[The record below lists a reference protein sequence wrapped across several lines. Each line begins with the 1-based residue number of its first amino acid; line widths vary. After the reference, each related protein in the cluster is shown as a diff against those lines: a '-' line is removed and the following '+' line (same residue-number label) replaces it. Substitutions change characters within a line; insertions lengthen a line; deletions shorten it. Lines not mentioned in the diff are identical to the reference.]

1 MKILQVCNK
10 FPYPDRDGGAIATM
24 AFTREFSK
32 QGHEVTVAAINTSKH
47 HFDYHKLPE
56 DVKSIADF
64 RKADVNTDVSPLKL
78 ILNFLFSNKPYNAIR
93 FVNEDFR
100 ELLIRVLKEKQFDVV
115 QLEGLYLCPY
125 IDIIRKYSK
134 ALISLRAHNVELEI
148 WERIYL
154 NEKNRLK
161 KWYFKNLASRLSHFE
176 TSYLNKYDVIV
187 PITERDAK
195 RFDVLGNKKPTFAAP
210 MGINPFD
217 LDLKME
223 DELENSIFHLGGL
236 DWPPN
241 QEGLIWFL
249 ENVWPELLKKI
260 PNLIFYIAGRNAPEN
275 LINKFFEYD
284 NIIFHGEIAKAQ
296 KYMISKGIMVVPL
309 LSGSGMRVK
318 IIEGM
323 GLGKIIVSTP
333 IGAEGIKA
341 INNEHIIIADK
352 PEEFISS
359 IEFYLKN
366 KDKANSIRKNAV
378 KLVNEEYNIT
388 KITTNLAEFYE
399 KHMRQ

>member
-24 AFTREFSK
+24 AFTREFKK
-32 QGHEVTVAAINTSKH
+32 QGHDVTVAAINTSKH
-47 HFDYHKLPE
+47 HFDYDKLPDDIKE
-56 DVKSIADF
+56 IADF
-64 RKADVNTDVSPLKL
+64 RKVDINTDISPAGLL
-78 ILNFLFSNKPYNAIR
+78 LNFFFSRKPYNAIR
-93 FVNEDFR
+93 FINKTFK
-100 ELLIRVLKEKQFDVV
+100 ELLISILQEKEFDVI

-125 IDIIRKYSK
+125 IDTIREHSN

-161 KWYFKNLASRLSHFE
+161 KWYFKNLASRLSIFE
-176 TSYLNKYDVIV
+176 TNYLNSYDVIV

-195 RFDVLGNKKPTFAAP
+195 RFNVLGNKKPYFAAP
-210 MGINPFD
+210 MGITPFQ
-217 LDLKME
+217 LDLKMD
-223 DELENSIFHLGGL
+223 DELEYSIFHLGGL

-249 ENVWPELLKKI
+249 ENIWQELLKKN
-260 PNLIFYIAGRNAPEN
+260 PNLVFYVAGRNAPEK
-275 LINKFFEYD
+275 LIKKFFEYD

-323 GLGKIIVSTP
+323 ALGKIIVSTT
-333 IGAEGIKA
+333 IGAEGINAK
-341 INNEHIIIADK
+341 NNEEIVIAEK
-352 PEEFISS
+352 PEEFINS
-359 IEFYLKN
+359 IIYYLKN
-366 KDKANSIRKNAV
+366 KEKANSIRKNAL
-378 KLVNEEYNIT
+378 KLANEEYNIT
-388 KITTNLAEFYE
+388 KITKNLAEFY
-399 KHMRQ
+399 KQNLKG

>member
-24 AFTREFSK
+24 AFTRELSK
-32 QGHEVTVAAINTSKH
+32 QGHDVTVAAINTSKH
-47 HFDYHKLPE
+47 HFDYDKLPDE
-56 DVKSIADF
+56 IKSMADF
-64 RKADVNTDVSPLKL
+64 RKADVNTDISPIKL
-78 ILNFLFSNKPYNAIR
+78 VLNFFFSRKPYNAIR
-93 FVNEDFR
+93 FVNKNFK
-100 ELLIRVLKEKQFDVV
+100 ELLINILQAKQFDVI

-125 IDIIRKYSK
+125 IDSIRKYSK

-154 NEKNRLK
+154 NEKNWLK
-161 KWYFKNLASRLSHFE
+161 KWYFKSLAARLSIFE
-176 TSYLNKYDVIV
+176 TNYLNKYDVIV

-195 RFDVLGNKKPTFAAP
+195 RFDVLGNKKPSFAAP

-223 DELENSIFHLGGL
+223 DVLEYSIFHLGGL

-249 ENVWPELLKKI
+249 ENVWQELLKKL
-260 PNLIFYIAGRNAPEN
+260 PNLVFYVAGRNAPES
-275 LINKFFEYD
+275 LIKKFFEYD

-296 KYMISKGIMVVPL
+296 KYMISKGMMIVPL

-323 GLGKIIVSTP
+323 ALGKIIVSTP
-333 IGAEGIKA
+333 IGAEGINAK
-341 INNEHIIIADK
+341 NNEHIIIAEK
-352 PEEFISS
+352 PEEFINS
-359 IEFYLKN
+359 IVYYLQNQEEAN
-366 KDKANSIRKNAV
+366 KIRKNAL
-378 KLVNEEYNIT
+378 KLANEEYNIT
-388 KITTNLAEFYE
+388 KITKNLAQFY
-399 KHMRQ
+399 QQQLPQ